1 MPKFNL
7 SIRRVF
13 FLHFEWVALA
23 CGLLLMAFINPAGS
37 ELSICPIDR
46 LGFSF
51 CPGEGLGRSVA
62 YFFRLDLQASFAM
75 HPAGIPAVAI
85 LSARII
91 SLLKRNY
98 QLNKVNNDA
107 GI

>member
-7 SIRRVF
+7 SIRRFF

-23 CGLLLMAFINPAGS
+23 SGLLLMAFINPSGS

-46 LGFSF
+46 MGFSF

-62 YFFRLDLQASFAM
+62 HFFRGDLQASFAM

-85 LSARII
+85 LSSRIFF
-91 SLLKRNY
+91 LLKRNY
-98 QLNKVNNDA
+98 QHKRDNNDA
-107 GI
+107 SI